1 MINQWCWEDWVT
13 FNLLLSSLWL
23 IIQGWNTLTARIQ
36 SMLLLEIAKE
46 ITAVCPEVY
55 NSLQYNYNNSH
66 EFLNKVEW
74 LFPFLEVQHRGYLS
88 LLHFEYWIANK
99 GKCSA
104 FNFLFFF
111 PYKAST
117 DTTFVWNFTGAGC
130 WSGHGSL
137 MYLLTKSVF
146 LPYAIK
152 AVSAKQNRTN
162 SIKAFQPTCICSLGN

>member
-23 IIQGWNTLTARIQ
+23 ITQGWNTLTARIQ

-74 LFPFLEVQHRGYLS
+74 LFPFLEVQHKGYLS

-111 PYKAST
+111 FPIRQALTRHLFEISLEQVAGVVMA
-117 DTTFVWNFTGAGC
+117 VWCTY
-130 WSGHGSL
+130 WL
-137 MYLLTKSVF
+137 KVF
-146 LPYAIK
+146 SYHMQLRLCQP
-152 AVSAKQNRTN
+152 NRTGQIQ
-162 SIKAFQPTCICSLGN
+162 SRLFIQLVFVA

>member
-23 IIQGWNTLTARIQ
+23 ITQGWNTLTARIQ

-46 ITAVCPEVY
+46 ITAVCSEIY

-74 LFPFLEVQHRGYLS
+74 LFPFLEVQHKGYLS
-88 LLHFEYWIANK
+88 LLNFEYWIANK

-104 FNFLFFF
+104 CNFLFFF
-111 PYKAST
+111 SLWGKHWH
-117 DTTFVWNFTGAGC
+117 DICLKFH
-130 WSGHGSL
+130 WSRLLEWSWQSDV
-137 MYLLTKSVF
+137 LTKSVF

-152 AVSAKQNRTN
+152 AVSAKQNRTD
-162 SIKAFQPTCICSLGN
+162 SIKAFHPTCICSLGN